1 MSGCPLRT
9 VSEATARAGRSCAKH
24 WHSSGSVRRAG
35 RVRRGC
41 STSAWVGRSTAS
53 DSTTSNCNLARVAT
67 VQAERA
73 VADACLRLCGSH
85 ALEYDSTANHQLRKS
100 MAAGIAAGTYEIQLN
115 LVSRQHLGLP
125 KG

>member
-1 MSGCPLRT
+1 MLYYR
-9 VSEATARAGRSCAKH
+9 VIDERAK
-24 WHSSGSVRRAG
+24 
-35 RVRRGC
+35 RVPP
-41 STSAWVGRSTAS
+41 SANAS
-53 DSTTSNCNLARVAT
+53 LARVAM

-73 VADACLRLCGSH
+73 VAVACL
-85 ALEYDSTANHQLRKS
+85 ALSGAEALDYASTANHQLRKS